1 MSFKSYNNNDKQPT
15 NTTYSPVSFSN
26 PEALDGSRLNINYFN
41 KLLQVTIQKR
51 NGTKND
57 FATYD
62 TENTADI
69 YISITKAKVLYDLM
83 QMMKNDDSIHNVCIE
98 TNKGLLMISDG
109 SNYGVTSPC
118 ISISTSN
125 DNGVNTAVYVT
136 KDHYHKGAF
145 NFNMDSNEYTD
156 QYFGDLEIEVFEN
169 VLLQY
174 YNAATYAIAA
184 TVMEA
189 SMYKHNALINTIN
202 AIAEKVGVDFGN
214 NGGGYSSKSQ
224 FLSGNNNQSSSSSNS
239 GMSGGVPKEYES
251 ATFDDIA
258 HGMGA

>member
-1 MSFKSYNNNDKQPT
+1 
-15 NTTYSPVSFSN
+15 
-26 PEALDGSRLNINYFN
+26 
-41 KLLQVTIQKR
+41 
-51 NGTKND
+51 
-57 FATYD
+57 
-62 TENTADI
+62 
-69 YISITKAKVLYDLM
+69 
-83 QMMKNDDSIHNVCIE
+83 
-98 TNKGLLMISDG
+98 MISDG

-189 SMYKHNALINTIN
+189 SMYKHNALRNTIN

>member
-1 MSFKSYNNNDKQPT
+1 
-15 NTTYSPVSFSN
+15 
-26 PEALDGSRLNINYFN
+26 
-41 KLLQVTIQKR
+41 
-51 NGTKND
+51 
-57 FATYD
+57 
-62 TENTADI
+62 
-69 YISITKAKVLYDLM
+69 
-83 QMMKNDDSIHNVCIE
+83 
-98 TNKGLLMISDG
+98 
-109 SNYGVTSPC
+109 
-118 ISISTSN
+118 
-125 DNGVNTAVYVT
+125 
-136 KDHYHKGAF
+136 
-145 NFNMDSNEYTD
+145 MDSNEYTD

-189 SMYKHNALINTIN
+189 SMYKHNALRNTIN

>member
-83 QMMKNDDSIHNVCIE
+83 QMMKNDDSIIV
-98 TNKGLLMISDG
+98 
-109 SNYGVTSPC
+109 
-118 ISISTSN
+118 
-125 DNGVNTAVYVT
+125 
-136 KDHYHKGAF
+136 
-145 NFNMDSNEYTD
+145 
-156 QYFGDLEIEVFEN
+156 
-169 VLLQY
+169 
-174 YNAATYAIAA
+174 
-184 TVMEA
+184 
-189 SMYKHNALINTIN
+189 
-202 AIAEKVGVDFGN
+202 
-214 NGGGYSSKSQ
+214 SSKSCKKVQ
-224 FLSGNNNQSSSSSNS
+224 
-239 GMSGGVPKEYES
+239 
-251 ATFDDIA
+251 D
-258 HGMGA
+258 